1 MVTMDTVDEDIF
13 HMQERKTQMNA
24 AILENGG
31 TLSTAAEKKRESE
44 EIKSMLQ
51 NQLNRY
57 LSDRNKQII
66 NLEP

>member
-31 TLSTAAEKKRESE
+31 SLNASTEKKRETE

-51 NQLNRY
+51 NQLDRY
-57 LSDRNKQII
+57 LSDRNKQTK
-66 NLEP
+66 LPS